1 MSSRFRERA
10 DLLVRYSL
18 LLLVGAIEDNGGIF
32 SYLPWRTRRIRR
44 FREACP
50 VMCRDLARVV
60 LCEHALEDGSWK
72 DVLELAAS
80 RPYPPLVIV
89 TARLADE
96 RLWAEVL
103 NLGGYDVLAQP
114 LDRNEALRTIG
125 LAWDRWARLAG
136 RTWDWPRS
144 CSQYDRHETRIR
156 SDIEQ
161 RVAPRDAACQE
172 EAAAPGLPRGI
183 VAPRRVGAGRG

>member
-32 SYLPWRTRRIRR
+32 SPFPWPTRRTRRL
-44 FREACP
+44 REACP

-60 LCEHALEDGSWK
+60 LCEHTLEDGSWK

-136 RTWDWPRS
+136 RWDWPRS

-172 EAAAPGLPRGI
+172 EAAAQGLPSGI
-183 VAPRRVGAGRG
+183 VAPRGVGAGRG

>member
-1 MSSRFRERA
+1 MNSRFLERA
-10 DLLVRYSL
+10 DFPAARYSL

-32 SYLPWRTRRIRR
+32 SHFPWPTRRTRRL
-44 FREACP
+44 REAWP

-60 LCEHALEDGSWK
+60 LCEHALEDGRWK

-136 RTWDWPRS
+136 RWDWPRS

-172 EAAAPGLPRGI
+172 EAAAQGLPSGI
-183 VAPRRVGAGRG
+183 VAPRGVGAGRG